1 MAKREK
7 SKYKISKWLG
17 PEERELIEEIRE
29 LCQRRHG
36 TRPEKGGKRDAD

>member
-7 SKYKISKWLG
+7 YKYKIPKWLG
-17 PEERELIEEIRE
+17 QEERELIKEIRE

-36 TRPEKGGKRDAD
+36 TKVKE